1 MKVAVLSDIHG
12 NLEALKATL
21 NDIKK
26 RNVDKVICL
35 GDIIARGHH
44 PRQCIN
50 IVRAECDVVLRG
62 NCDRFFS
69 STFDSFSS
77 EIQEKRIRW
86 IQSMLSKEDVKYL
99 SSLPF
104 SYEFY
109 MSGSLVRLFHATP
122 EKDDETVIN
131 QDSFQTKYKMFLPSK
146 NTVSDKIADVVLYG
160 HIHYPYFDSSLYNKT
175 LINVGSVGNACVSIR
190 NDRKDSC
197 VLETTRATYFILN
210 GEWMSREYKED
221 ISYTF
226 VKITYDIEK
235 ELEDV
240 ELNGEPQMYG
250 KEIREGQ
257 FRNMKKIMENY
268 KRLGVDIES
277 I

>member
-12 NLEALKATL
+12 NLEALKVTL

-26 RNVDKVICL
+26 RNVDKIICL

-50 IVRAECDVVLRG
+50 IVKEECDVVLRG

-69 STFDSFSS
+69 SNFDAFSS
-77 EIQEKRIRW
+77 EIEEKRIRW
-86 IQSMLSKEDVKYL
+86 VQSMLSKEDMKYL

-131 QDSFQTKYKMFLPSK
+131 QDSFKTKYKMFLPSK
-146 NTVSDKIADVVLYG
+146 NTMSDKIADVVVYG
-160 HIHYPYFDSSLYNKT
+160 HIHYPYFDSLYNKT

-190 NDRKDSC
+190 NDIKDSC
-197 VLETTRATYFILN
+197 VLETTRATYFILD
-210 GEWMSREYKED
+210 GEWMSHEYKED
-221 ISYTF
+221 IAYTL

-240 ELNGEPQMYG
+240 EINGEPELYE
-250 KEIREGQ
+250 KEIREGR
-257 FRNMKKIMENY
+257 FRNMKKIMDNY
-268 KRLGVDIES
+268 KRLGVDIEGL
-277 I
+277 

>member
-12 NLEALKATL
+12 NLEALKTTL

-44 PRQCIN
+44 PQQCIN

-69 STFDSFSS
+69 NTFDSFSS
-77 EIQEKRIRW
+77 EIEEKRIRW
-86 IQSMLSKEDVKYL
+86 VQSMLSKEDMKYL

-131 QDSFQTKYKMFLPSK
+131 QDSFQTKYRMFLPSR
-146 NTVSDKIADVVLYG
+146 NTMSDKIADVVLYG
-160 HIHYPYFDSSLYNKT
+160 HIHYPYFDSLYNKT

-190 NDRKDSC
+190 NDSKDSC
-197 VLETTRATYFILN
+197 VLETTRATYFILD

-226 VKITYDIEK
+226 VKISYDIEK

-240 ELNGEPQMYG
+240 ELNVEPTIYG
-250 KEIREGQ
+250 KEVREGR
-257 FRNMKKIMENY
+257 FRNMEKIMNNY
-268 KRLGVDIES
+268 KRLGVDIENL
-277 I
+277 

>member
-1 MKVAVLSDIHG
+1 MKVAVISDIHG
-12 NLEALKATL
+12 NLEALKTTL

-44 PRQCIN
+44 PQQCIN

-69 STFDSFSS
+69 NTFDGFSS
-77 EIQEKRIRW
+77 EIEEKRIRW
-86 IQSMLSKEDVKYL
+86 VQSMLSKEDMKYL

-131 QDSFQTKYKMFLPSK
+131 QDDFQTKYRMFLPSK
-146 NTVSDKIADVVLYG
+146 NTISDKIADVVLYG
-160 HIHYPYFDSSLYNKT
+160 HIHYPYFDSLYNKT

-190 NDRKDSC
+190 NDIKDSC
-197 VLETTRATYFILN
+197 VLETTRATYFILD

-221 ISYTF
+221 IAFTF

-235 ELEDV
+235 ELEDI
-240 ELNGEPQMYG
+240 ELNVEPVIYG
-250 KEIREGQ
+250 KEVREGR
-257 FRNMKKIMENY
+257 FRNMKKIMNNY
-268 KRLGVDIES
+268 KRLGMDIEN